1 MNIDREDILVLTKE
15 VKQCSNC
22 HCDCHCNTELHTPS
36 DELDTGGPCVC
47 DECYHTNNKKL
58 DEDSFNGA

>member
-1 MNIDREDILVLTKE
+1 MNIDKETPLVLTNE

-36 DELDTGGPCVC
+36 NELDTGGPCVC
-47 DECYHTNNKKL
+47 DDCKCKPYKGI

>member
-1 MNIDREDILVLTKE
+1 MNIDKETPLVLTNE

-36 DELDTGGPCVC
+36 NELDTGGPCVC
-47 DECYHTNNKKL
+47 DECYHTDNKKL